1 MRKNRKNNSRTW
13 GNRICIA
20 AFLLTCSFMLGGCGV
35 KKEKEADSELPK
47 IVIGMD
53 YFEPYSYQASDG
65 EYKGIDVELAKEA
78 FRIQIIQR
86 LWRLRLLCEDL
97 LHIPSPLRYLLSVY
111 EHLLKCRLELLPGY
125 QLP

>member
-78 FRIQIIQR
+78 FRR
-86 LWRLRLLCEDL
+86 LGYRPKFENIVWED
-97 LHIPSPLRYLLSVY
+97 
-111 EHLLKCRLELLPGY
+111 KDELLADGTVDCLWSSYSMNGREDKY
-125 QLP
+125 Q

>member
-20 AFLLTCSFMLGGCGV
+20 AFLLTCSLMLGGCGV

-53 YFEPYSYQASDG
+53 YLNLTVIRQVMANIKVLMWNLLRKHFGGWDIGQS
-65 EYKGIDVELAKEA
+65 L
-78 FRIQIIQR
+78 RI
-86 LWRLRLLCEDL
+86 
-97 LHIPSPLRYLLSVY
+97 
-111 EHLLKCRLELLPGY
+111 
-125 QLP
+125 